1 MKKSVF
7 LNLLVSLFFITGCQT
22 SYKLNYDVSL
32 IYGTGKYPRWA
43 DLLEKPNHDKNY
55 FRYIDMKLFP
65 SLDDLLNYL
74 NNPYYFKYETNNEYI
89 KVRIENEIDFS
100 KYNLLVTCRYE
111 GTGSYVHFA
120 NVKDNKVNIYS
131 YCGEV
136 VTDDI
141 AFKSLIIPVKKEY
154 NLDEIEVKYHYEVL
168 KAEDISNIC
177 KTYGNKYYY

>member
-1 MKKSVF
+1 MKVLIVNKF
-7 LNLLVSLFFITGCQT
+7 LKVVGGS
-22 SYKLNYDVSL
+22 
-32 IYGTGKYPRWA
+32 
-43 DLLEKPNHDKNY
+43 E
-55 FRYIDMKLFP
+55 RYIFTLNELFKREGIETVFFGMQDNANEP
-65 SLDDLLNYL
+65 
-74 NNPYYFKYETNNEYI
+74 ETNNEYL

-136 VTDDI
+136 VTEDI

-154 NLDEIEVKYHYEVL
+154 NLDEIEVKYHYE
-168 KAEDISNIC
+168 IFPW
-177 KTYGNKYYY
+177 